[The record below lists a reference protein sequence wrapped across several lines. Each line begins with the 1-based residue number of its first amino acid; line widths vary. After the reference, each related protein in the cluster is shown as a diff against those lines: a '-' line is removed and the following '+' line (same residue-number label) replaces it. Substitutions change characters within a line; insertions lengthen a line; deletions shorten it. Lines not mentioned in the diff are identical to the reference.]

1 MARSIAWF
9 QAMDIDYLQL
19 ILDQFD
25 DGHPLPDRK
34 PYYAERETVEQ
45 QLVWR
50 NTFHSDDM
58 LVSIYAFFTDC
69 QHMR

>member
-1 MARSIAWF
+1 MN
-9 QAMDIDYLQL
+9 IDYLQL

-25 DGHPLPDRK
+25 DGRPLPDRK
-34 PYYAERETVEQ
+34 TYYTERETVEQ

-50 NTFHSDDM
+50 NTFHNDDK
-58 LVSIYAFFTDC
+58 LVSIYKFFTDY